1 MPIERFSFTELEKRL
16 EEIELDIDKI
26 EFISK
31 EIVRCRNA
39 IQDVKCEAK
48 NIEPTEIKLSAKAVN
63 QETSLVE
70 LVNSDKKIK
79 RTITKK
85 IVKICAK
92 NLCQE
97 YYDFLERSENHLE
110 FYKTKLEARATWNEC
125 FNSENEIIKTNDST
139 TRIVWKVGEV
149 KLLALFNC
157 LKNNVCVP
165 KFVKE
170 EILAHFTDENQI
182 PFSNVRI
189 HLRKIIWLR
198 SDSSF
203 SIFVDELAHR
213 KAIDE
218 ENKYKVFEKHF
229 CNRNGKPFK
238 YLAQKKNNTINYTET
253 VKWIRKI
260 LDSVEIV
267 FMFFVSQSNFWFN
280 DTLGEYLKSIS
291 DYIIT

>member
-1 MPIERFSFTELEKRL
+1 MPIERFSFIDLEKRL

-48 NIEPTEIKLSAKAVN
+48 NIEPTEIKLSAKTVH

-92 NLCQE
+92 NLCKE
-97 YYDFLERSENHLE
+97 YYDFLERSENHLA
-110 FYKTKLEARATWNEC
+110 FYKTKMEMRATWNEC
-125 FNSENEIIKTNDST
+125 FNNEKEIIAINDLTN
-139 TRIVWKVGEV
+139 RIVWKLGET
-149 KLLALFNC
+149 KLLALFDC
-157 LKNNVCVP
+157 LKNNACMP
-165 KFVKE
+165 KHSKE
-170 EILAHFTDENQI
+170 EILIHFTNEKQISFCNARI
-182 PFSNVRI
+182 PFSKLNWI
-189 HLRKIIWLR
+189 K
-198 SDSSF
+198 SDNSF
-203 SIFVDELAHR
+203 SILVDELAQR

-229 CNRNGKPFK
+229 WNKNGKPFK

-267 FMFFVSQSNFWFN
+267 FVFFVSQSNLWFDN
-280 DTLGEYLKSIS
+280 TLGEYLKSIS
-291 DYIIT
+291 EYIIT

>member
-16 EEIELDIDKI
+16 EEIELDIDRI

-48 NIEPTEIKLSAKAVN
+48 NIEPTEIKLSAKTTN
-63 QETSLVE
+63 QNTSIVE
-70 LVNSDKKIK
+70 LLNLDKK
-79 RTITKK
+79 
-85 IVKICAK
+85 VKQAATMEVICICAK
-92 NLCQE
+92 KLCEE
-97 YYDFLERSENHLE
+97 YLDFIERAEPLLIH
-110 FYKTKLEARATWNEC
+110 YKTKLEARVTWNEC
-125 FNSENEIIKTNDST
+125 FNYRKEIVTINDST
-139 TRIVWKVGEV
+139 TRIVWKAGDA
-149 KLLALFNC
+149 KLLGLFDC
-157 LKNNVCVP
+157 LKNKVCVP
-165 KFVKE
+165 KLIKE
-170 EILAHFTDENQI
+170 EILAHFTNEKQI
-182 PFSNVRI
+182 PFCNAKI
-189 HLRKIIWLR
+189 PFRKINWLK

-203 SIFVDELAHR
+203 SIFVDELAQR

-218 ENKYKVFEKHF
+218 ENKYKMFERHF

-267 FMFFVSQSNFWFN
+267 IMFFVSQSNFWFN
-280 DTLGEYLKSIS
+280 NTLGDYLKSIS

>member
-1 MPIERFSFTELEKRL
+1 MPIERFSFFELEKRL

-39 IQDVKCEAK
+39 IQDVKCEVK
-48 NIEPTEIKLSAKAVN
+48 NIEPTEIKLSAKTSN
-63 QETSLVE
+63 QYTSIVE
-70 LVNSDKKIK
+70 LLNIDKK
-79 RTITKK
+79 
-85 IVKICAK
+85 VKQVATMEVICICAK
-92 NLCQE
+92 KLCEE
-97 YYDFLERSENHLE
+97 YLDFIERAEPLLIH
-110 FYKTKLEARATWNEC
+110 YKTKLEARATWNEC
-125 FNSENEIIKTNDST
+125 FNNEKEIIKINDST
-139 TRIVWKVGEV
+139 TRIVWKLGDV

-165 KFVKE
+165 KHSKE
-170 EILAHFTDENQI
+170 EILVHFADEKQL
-182 PFSNVRI
+182 PFSHVRI
-189 HLRKIIWLR
+189 IFKKIIWLK

-203 SIFVDELAHR
+203 SIFVDELAQR

-218 ENKYKVFEKHF
+218 ENKYKMFEKHF
-229 CNRNGKPFK
+229 CNKNGKTFK

-260 LDSVEIV
+260 LDSVEIIIV
-267 FMFFVSQSNFWFN
+267 FIVSHTYFLFY
-280 DTLGEYLKSIS
+280 DTFREYLKSIS

>member
-1 MPIERFSFTELEKRL
+1 MPIARFSFSDLEKQL

-48 NIEPTEIKLSAKAVN
+48 NIETTEIKLSAKTTN
-63 QETSLVE
+63 QDTSLVE
-70 LVNSDKKIK
+70 LLNLDKK
-79 RTITKK
+79 
-85 IVKICAK
+85 VKQAVTLEAINICANK
-92 NLCQE
+92 LCEE
-97 YYDFLERSENHLE
+97 YLDFIERAEPLLIH
-110 FYKTKLEARATWNEC
+110 YKTKLEARATWNEC
-125 FNSENEIIKTNDST
+125 FNNEKEIVKNNDLID
-139 TRIVWKVGEV
+139 RIVWKLGEI
-149 KLLALFNC
+149 KLLALFYC

-165 KFVKE
+165 KLIKE
-170 EILAHFTDENQI
+170 EILAHFTDEKQI
-182 PFSNVRI
+182 PFNHVRI
-189 HLRKIIWLR
+189 LFKKIIWLK

-203 SIFVDELAHR
+203 SIFVDELAQR

-218 ENKYKVFEKHF
+218 ENKFKMFANHF
-229 CNRNGKPFK
+229 CNKNGKPFK

-260 LDSVEIV
+260 LDSVEIMI
-267 FMFFVSQSNFWFN
+267 MFFVLRSNIWFN

>member
-48 NIEPTEIKLSAKAVN
+48 NIEPTEIKLSAKTVN

-97 YYDFLERSENHLE
+97 YYDFLERSENHLA
-110 FYKTKLEARATWNEC
+110 FYRAKLEARATWNEC
-125 FNSENEIIKTNDST
+125 SRNGNNIANDDNSIERIIWLLGKEILLRLFICLL
-139 TRIVWKVGEV
+139 RGEYI
-149 KLLALFNC
+149 AEYS
-157 LKNNVCVP
+157 
-165 KFVKE
+165 KE
-170 EILAHFTDENQI
+170 EILVHFADEKHR
-182 PFSNVRI
+182 PFFQVTNTTIKIRW
-189 HLRKIIWLR
+189 RK
-198 SDSSF
+198 SDDSF
-203 SIFVDELAHR
+203 AIFIGELAKR
-213 KAIDE
+213 GMID
-218 ENKYKVFEKHF
+218 NKNIDKIFEKHF
-229 CNRNGKPFK
+229 VNQDGNNFK
-238 YLAQKKNNTINYTET
+238 DLAQKRYNTKNFTKTENIIC
-253 VKWIRKI
+253 KL
-260 LDSVEIV
+260 LDSISISMILAVNTYSI
-267 FMFFVSQSNFWFN
+267 FN
-280 DTLGEYLKSIS
+280 DLIFEGVLNHLSTFIV
-291 DYIIT
+291 I

>member
-48 NIEPTEIKLSAKAVN
+48 NIEPTEIKLSAKTTN
-63 QETSLVE
+63 QNTSIVE
-70 LVNSDKKIK
+70 LLNLDKK
-79 RTITKK
+79 
-85 IVKICAK
+85 VKQAATMEVVCICAK
-92 NLCQE
+92 KLCEE
-97 YYDFLERSENHLE
+97 YLDFIERAEPLLLH
-110 FYKTKLEARATWNEC
+110 YKTKLEARATWNEC
-125 FNSENEIIKTNDST
+125 FNKEKEIFMNNDST
-139 TRIVWKVGEV
+139 TRIVWKVGDA

-170 EILAHFTDENQI
+170 EILAHFTDEKQI

-189 HLRKIIWLR
+189 HSGIIIWLK

-203 SIFVDELAHR
+203 SIFVDELAQR

-260 LDSVEIV
+260 LDSVEII
-267 FMFFVSQSNFWFN
+267 FMFFISQSNF
-280 DTLGEYLKSIS
+280 LV
-291 DYIIT
+291 

>member
-1 MPIERFSFTELEKRL
+1 MSIERFSFVELEKRL

-48 NIEPTEIKLSAKAVN
+48 NIEPTEIKLSAKTVN

-70 LVNSDKKIK
+70 LVNFDKKIK
-79 RTITKK
+79 QTITKK
-85 IVKICAK
+85 IVKICKK
-92 NLCQE
+92 NLCKE
-97 YYDFLERSENHLE
+97 YYEFIERAENHLV
-110 FYKTKLEARATWNEC
+110 FYKTKLEMRATWNEC
-125 FNSENEIIKTNDST
+125 FNNEKETVKTNDST
-139 TRIVWKVGEV
+139 IRIVWKLGDA
-149 KLLALFNC
+149 KLLALFDR
-157 LKNNVCVP
+157 LQNNVCVP
-165 KFVKE
+165 KLIKE
-170 EILAHFTDENQI
+170 EILVHFADEQQI
-182 PFSNVRI
+182 PLSRARI
-189 HLRKIIWLR
+189 HFRKIIWLK

-203 SIFVDELAHR
+203 SIFVDELAQR

-229 CNRNGKPFK
+229 CNKNGKPFK
-238 YLAQKKNNTINYTET
+238 YLAQKKNNTISYTET

-267 FMFFVSQSNFWFN
+267 FMFFVSQSNFWLN
-280 DTLGEYLKSIS
+280 DTLVEYLKSIS
-291 DYIIT
+291 DYIMT

>member
-1 MPIERFSFTELEKRL
+1 MSIERFSFVELEKRL

-48 NIEPTEIKLSAKAVN
+48 NIEPTEIKLSAKTVN

-70 LVNSDKKIK
+70 LVNFDKKIK
-79 RTITKK
+79 QTITKK
-85 IVKICAK
+85 IVKICKK
-92 NLCQE
+92 NLCKE
-97 YYDFLERSENHLE
+97 YYDFLERAENHLV
-110 FYKTKLEARATWNEC
+110 FYQTKLEMRATWNEC
-125 FNSENEIIKTNDST
+125 YNNEKEIIKVNDSIN
-139 TRIVWKVGEV
+139 RIVWKFGDA
-149 KLLALFNC
+149 KLLALFDR

-165 KFVKE
+165 KFIKE
-170 EILAHFTDENQI
+170 EILAHFTDEKHI
-182 PFSNVRI
+182 PFCNVRI
-189 HLRKIIWLR
+189 HFRKIIWLK

-203 SIFVDELAHR
+203 SIFVDELAQR

-218 ENKYKVFEKHF
+218 ENKYKMFEKHF
-229 CNRNGKPFK
+229 CNKNGKPFK

-267 FMFFVSQSNFWFN
+267 FMYFVSQSNFWFI

>member
-26 EFISK
+26 EFISI

-48 NIEPTEIKLSAKAVN
+48 NIEPTEIKLSAKTTN
-63 QETSLVE
+63 QNTSIVE
-70 LVNSDKKIK
+70 LLNLDKK
-79 RTITKK
+79 
-85 IVKICAK
+85 VKQAATMEVVCICAK
-92 NLCQE
+92 KLCEE
-97 YYDFLERSENHLE
+97 YLDFIERAEPLLLH
-110 FYKTKLEARATWNEC
+110 YKTKLEARATWNEC
-125 FNSENEIIKTNDST
+125 FKNGKEIIKINDT
-139 TRIVWKVGEV
+139 ITRIVWKVGDV
-149 KLLALFNC
+149 KLLALFDS
-157 LKNNVCVP
+157 LNNKVCVP
-165 KFVKE
+165 KCPNE
-170 EILAHFTDENQI
+170 EILNHFTDEKQI
-182 PFSNVRI
+182 PYCKVRVQF
-189 HLRKIIWLR
+189 RKINWLK

-203 SIFVDELAHR
+203 SIFVDELAQR

-267 FMFFVSQSNFWFN
+267 LMFFVSQSIFWFN
-280 DTLGEYLKSIS
+280 YTLVEYLKVYQTIS
-291 DYIIT
+291 

>member
-48 NIEPTEIKLSAKAVN
+48 NIEPTEIKLSAKTVN

-97 YYDFLERSENHLE
+97 YYDFLERSENQLA

-125 FNSENEIIKTNDST
+125 FNNENEIIKINDST
-139 TRIVWKVGEV
+139 TRIVWKLGDVQLV
-149 KLLALFNC
+149 ALFDC
-157 LKNNVCVP
+157 LHRNVCVP
-165 KFVKE
+165 KCIKE

-182 PFSNVRI
+182 PFSHMRI
-189 HLRKIIWLR
+189 HFRKITWLK

-203 SIFVDELAHR
+203 SIFVDELAQR

-218 ENKYKVFEKHF
+218 ENKYKMFEKHF

-267 FMFFVSQSNFWFN
+267 FMFFVSQSNFWFDN
-280 DTLGEYLKSIS
+280 TLREYLKSIS

>member
-48 NIEPTEIKLSAKAVN
+48 NIEPTEIKLSAKTTN
-63 QETSLVE
+63 QNTSIVE
-70 LVNSDKKIK
+70 LLNLDKK
-79 RTITKK
+79 
-85 IVKICAK
+85 VKQAATMEVVCICAK
-92 NLCQE
+92 KLCEE
-97 YYDFLERSENHLE
+97 YLDFIERAEPLLLH
-110 FYKTKLEARATWNEC
+110 YKTKLEARATWNEC
-125 FNSENEIIKTNDST
+125 FNKEKEIFMNNDST
-139 TRIVWKVGEV
+139 TRIVWKVGDA

-170 EILAHFTDENQI
+170 EILAHFTDEKQI

-189 HLRKIIWLR
+189 HSGKIIWLK

-203 SIFVDELAHR
+203 SIFVDELAQR

-260 LDSVEIV
+260 LDSVEII
-267 FMFFVSQSNFWFN
+267 FMFFISQSNF
-280 DTLGEYLKSIS
+280 LV
-291 DYIIT
+291 

>member
-16 EEIELDIDKI
+16 EEIELDIDRI

-48 NIEPTEIKLSAKAVN
+48 NIEPTEIKLSAKTVN

-97 YYDFLERSENHLE
+97 YYDFLERSENQLA

-125 FNSENEIIKTNDST
+125 FNNEKEIIKTNDST
-139 TRIVWKVGEV
+139 TRIVWKLGDA
-149 KLLALFNC
+149 KLLALFDC
-157 LKNNVCVP
+157 LKNKVCVP
-165 KFVKE
+165 KNSKA
-170 EILAHFTDENQI
+170 EILNHFTDEKQI
-182 PFSNVRI
+182 PFCKARI
-189 HLRKIIWLR
+189 PFRKINWLK
-198 SDSSF
+198 SDSIF
-203 SIFVDELAHR
+203 SIFVDELAQR

-218 ENKYKVFEKHF
+218 ENKYKMFEKHF
-229 CNRNGKPFK
+229 CNKNGKPFK

-260 LDSVEIV
+260 LDSVEII
-267 FMFFVSQSNFWFN
+267 FMFFVSQSNYWFN
-280 DTLGEYLKSIS
+280 NTLGEYLKSIS
-291 DYIIT
+291 DYIII

>member
-48 NIEPTEIKLSAKAVN
+48 NIEPTEIKLSAKTVN

-97 YYDFLERSENHLE
+97 YYDFLERSENHLV

-125 FNSENEIIKTNDST
+125 YNNEKEIFNIKDSP

-149 KLLALFNC
+149 KLLALFDC
-157 LKNNVCVP
+157 LKNKECVP
-165 KFVKE
+165 KLIKE
-170 EILAHFTDENQI
+170 EILTHFTDEKQN
-182 PFSNVRI
+182 PFSQVRI
-189 HLRKIIWLR
+189 NFRKIIWLK
-198 SDSSF
+198 SDNSF
-203 SIFVDELAHR
+203 SIFVDELAHK

-218 ENKYKVFEKHF
+218 ENKYKMFEKHF

-267 FMFFVSQSNFWFN
+267 FMFFVSQSNFGFN
-280 DTLGEYLKSIS
+280 NTLGEYLKSIS

>member
-16 EEIELDIDKI
+16 EEIELDIDII

-48 NIEPTEIKLSAKAVN
+48 NIEPTEIKLSAKTVN

-97 YYDFLERSENHLE
+97 YYDFLERSENHLA

-125 FNSENEIIKTNDST
+125 FNNEKGIIKTNDST
-139 TRIVWKVGEV
+139 TRIVWKLGDA

-165 KFVKE
+165 KLIKE
-170 EILAHFTDENQI
+170 EILAHFTNEKQI
-182 PFSNVRI
+182 PFCNVRI
-189 HLRKIIWLR
+189 PFRIINWLK

-203 SIFVDELAHR
+203 SIFVDELARR
-213 KAIDE
+213 KVIDE
-218 ENKYKVFEKHF
+218 ENKYKVFGNNF

-238 YLAQKKNNTINYTET
+238 YLAQKKNNSINYTET

-260 LDSVEIV
+260 LDSVEII
-267 FMFFVSQSNFWFN
+267 FMLFISQNNF
-280 DTLGEYLKSIS
+280 LV
-291 DYIIT
+291 